1 MLNQKWNRFDMD
13 DRGVVCR
20 KIVPSVGQTCFQIV
34 MPSDNMGLLGI
45 DGVMDLIRSMFTG

>member
-1 MLNQKWNRFDMD
+1 MLNQMWNRFDMD

-20 KIVPSVGQTCFQIV
+20 KIVPSVGQTCFQTV